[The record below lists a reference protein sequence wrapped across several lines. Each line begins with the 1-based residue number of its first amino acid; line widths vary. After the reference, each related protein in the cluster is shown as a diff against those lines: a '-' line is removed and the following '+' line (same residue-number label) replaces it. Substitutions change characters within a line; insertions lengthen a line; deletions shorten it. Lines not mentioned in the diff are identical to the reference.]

1 MRCLRS
7 ALEQEAR
14 DLSQQVATLLHEV
27 QQLGAGGAQGQGA
40 VLAIDALPAGEVDA
54 DAVVS
59 SRLVAFHNIQ
69 VLARCRQVGPTGLC
83 ALLLCMGCCLLESF
97 AVNRK

>member
-1 MRCLRS
+1 MRRLRS

-14 DLSQQVATLLHEV
+14 DLSQQVASLLHEV
-27 QQLGAGGAQGQGA
+27 QQLSAGGAQGQGA
-40 VLAIDALPAGEVDA
+40 ALAIDALPAGEVDA

-69 VLARCRQVGPTGLC
+69 VLARR
-83 ALLLCMGCCLLESF
+83 
-97 AVNRK
+97 R